1 LDRRAIGDK
10 TLTAA
15 AFIQEVRL
23 DPRFA
28 GQRARAVV
36 NNLAKILEDADF
48 RGDNDANERSLADAF
63 QFILGQQS
71 LTIEKRMQHIV
82 RLCDLIERVGKIE
95 NMDLNAFIGLQ

>member
-1 LDRRAIGDK
+1 M
-10 TLTAA
+10 TAA
-15 AFIQEVRL
+15 AFIQELRS
-23 DPRFA
+23 DTRFA
-28 GQRARAVV
+28 GQHAVV
-36 NNLAKILEDADF
+36 DNLAKILEDADF
-48 RGDNDANERSLADAF
+48 RGDDDANERALADAF